1 MSVKFVLQQESCS
14 YLVLQLFFAVF
25 YDQNIKLAFLVV
37 AAFWVDFVLKVFFGP
52 GWSYIG
58 WIGAR
63 IVRKQKPE
71 YVGAIQKRFA
81 WSIGLGLSSIVL
93 VLVGKIVFFFWGCVC
108 SINVGIVTV
117 FCTDA
122 TLWYLFVFYV
132 A

>member
-1 MSVKFVLQQESCS
+1 MEYGKIIPGLTIDGKPAPYGVVNEREVRVAAGIM
-14 YLVLQLFFAVF
+14 LVFGLTAFFAVF

-93 VLVGKIVFFFWGCVC
+93 
-108 SINVGIVTV
+108 
-117 FCTDA
+117 
-122 TLWYLFVFYV
+122 
-132 A
+132 